1 MNQIVI
7 IVVFLISLDINAQIL
22 CKKDFHQSISDYL
35 YKGYEDMEMIGH
47 TCGLFIEDKF
57 SNIYIIKEQTDLIY
71 YEKLSKT
78 DTMTVIESGYYRLVL
93 IDIDEQTRAL
103 CWLKDLVWNIYDID
117 KVVLRTIFY
126 LKGNIVRTL
135 YERKD

>member
-22 CKKDFHQSISDYL
+22 CKKDFPQSISKHL
-35 YKGYEDMEMIGH
+35 YKGYEDMEMIEY

-93 IDIDEQTRAL
+93 IDIDEQTTAL

-117 KVVLRTIFY
+117 KVILRTIFY